1 MGFIY
6 LRSEDD
12 KLPIVVAP
20 IEGTPAFRKGIKR
33 GDKIIK
39 IEGKLTNKWSFR
51 TKVISHV

>member
-1 MGFIY
+1 LGFIY